1 MRGSPFRPLLAV
13 CTITV
18 FAAVGVIIPAAP
30 AAAADLG
37 DAWTDK
43 ARYAPGELVTV
54 TAEVSACG
62 HQHD

>member
-54 TAEVSACG
+54 TA
-62 HQHD
+62 